1 MVDAPGS
8 IGSEEPRRK
17 FVNTFANGV
26 YMDTEIDDE
35 LVCNLLRLD
44 AFETLQRRPP
54 TLPFIGT
61 LLETSEE
68 HFREDAVLG

>member
-1 MVDAPGS
+1 MADAPGS
-8 IGSEEPRRK
+8 ICSEEPRRK

-26 YMDTEIDDE
+26 YIDTEIDDE
-35 LVCNLLRLD
+35 LVCNLL
-44 AFETLQRRPP
+44 RPP

-68 HFREDAVLG
+68 HFRDDAVLG